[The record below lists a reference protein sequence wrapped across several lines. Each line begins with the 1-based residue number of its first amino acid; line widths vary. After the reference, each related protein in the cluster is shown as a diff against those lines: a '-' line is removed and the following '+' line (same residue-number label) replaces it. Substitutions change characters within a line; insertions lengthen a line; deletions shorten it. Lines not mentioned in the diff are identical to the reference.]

1 MPTSLLALLIILRSL
16 IRSRIDLQLENLA
29 LRHQIGVLQ
38 RSLKKRPKLTSM
50 DRLLWVSLSRIW
62 RDWRSTLAIVK
73 PQMVEAFRSLF
84 FLSTKD
90 GLLITDPSGTVCWPG
105 GARGL
110 HTSPDCDRTC
120 LCCSCDSHCFV
131 PPAMETTFKTTAG
144 DVTLPVVSHP
154 KSLCGS

>member
-1 MPTSLLALLIILRSL
+1 MLGLHSLLFDAYFSARTLSSCVRS
-16 IRSRIDLQLENLA
+16 SVHE
-29 LRHQIGVLQ
+29 
-38 RSLKKRPKLTSM
+38 LTS
-50 DRLLWVSLSRIW
+50 SW
-62 RDWRSTLAIVK
+62 RKPASAQSNRCASTLAEETPQINVK
-73 PQMVEAFRSLF
+73 PQTVEAFRSLF

-131 PPAMETTFKTTAG
+131 PPAMETGFKTTVG
-144 DVTLPVVSHP
+144 DVTLPPVSHP
-154 KSLCGS
+154 KSLARWP